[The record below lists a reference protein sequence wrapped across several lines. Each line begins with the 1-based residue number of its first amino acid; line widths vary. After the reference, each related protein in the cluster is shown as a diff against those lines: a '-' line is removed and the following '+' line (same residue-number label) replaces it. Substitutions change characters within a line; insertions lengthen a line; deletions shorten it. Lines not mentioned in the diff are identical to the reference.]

1 MKLSNIITTI
11 GLSLIL
17 FYSIISILKFY
28 GINENVYSIYL
39 LFYLFIIISLIVLP
53 NNYPHI

>member
-11 GLSLIL
+11 GLSFIIL
-17 FYSIISILKFY
+17 YTIITILKFY
-28 GINENVYSIYL
+28 GISENIYSIYL
-39 LFYLFIIISLIVLP
+39 LFYIFIIISLIVLP

>member
-11 GLSLIL
+11 GLSFIII
-17 FYSIISILKFY
+17 YSILSILKFY
-28 GINENVYSIYL
+28 GINENVYAIYL